1 VEQPFELKNRRHIF
15 NGAEAIILLCATSSC
30 TWLRVASQSQGDG
43 SGSFSHGHED
53 EKYSEWCNDFPRY
66 ITPRI
71 CAYHQ
76 LHPERFKPTGHGEEI
91 EIAGFDAFVKND
103 AYFKSGRRSSVWS
116 GKVKDPWGEPV
127 HFVEDLNMDGY
138 IEAGGERKEVRKEG
152 VNGEVEFT
160 NQEHR
165 FGILKQSPFKGPF
178 GNPWERIFAVTY
190 YDARTRNR

>member
-1 VEQPFELKNRRHIF
+1 MTMKNRRHIF
-15 NGAEAIILLCATSSC
+15 NAVMVVILLSVTSC
-30 TWLRVASQSQGDG
+30 TWLRVASLPQGDG

-66 ITPRI
+66 IIPRI
-71 CAYHQ
+71 CAYYQ
-76 LHPERFKPTGHGEEI
+76 LHPERFKATGHGEEI

-103 AYFKSGRRSSVWS
+103 TYFKSGRRSSVWS

-138 IEAGGERKEVRKEG
+138 IEAGGERKEVWKER
-152 VNGEVEFT
+152 VNGEIEFS

-178 GNPWERIFAVTY
+178 GNPSERIFAVTY